1 MPATL
6 TPNRRLAMA
15 LDPALV
21 MQTAGFTPD
30 PWQYQLLRS
39 TSRRL
44 LVNVSRQSG
53 KSLSTAAI
61 ALHGALFDPGSLS
74 LLVSASQRQANELFR
89 KTLAFYEALGR
100 PVDATEDN
108 ARTLALA
115 NGSRIVSLPGNPDTI
130 RGFSAPRLVVIDESA
145 QVPDEMFIALSPM
158 LAVGRGRTIE
168 LSTPYGRRGHF
179 FEAWTSAG
187 DDWEKIALKA
197 TENPRMDPAFLEQ
210 ERRILGPRWFSQE
223 YLCEF
228 CDTLDQIFSGDV
240 IDRAFDSDRPSIF
253 EGVDFDE

>member
-1 MPATL
+1 MHATTL
-6 TPNRRLAMA
+6 DHLAMA
-15 LDPALV
+15 LDPALL
-21 MQTAGFTPD
+21 MEAAGFDPD
-30 PWQYQLLRS
+30 PWQLTLLRS

-53 KSLSTAAI
+53 KSLSTAAL
-61 ALHGALFDPGSLS
+61 ALHGALFDPGSLT

-115 NGSRIVSLPGNPDTI
+115 SGSRIVSLPGNPDTI
-130 RGFSAPRLVVIDESA
+130 RGFSAPRLVVVDESG

-168 LSTPYGRRGHF
+168 LSTPYGRRGHYY
-179 FEAWTSAG
+179 EAWTAG
-187 DDWEKIALKA
+187 GGDWERIELKA

-210 ERRILGPRWFSQE
+210 ERRILGARWFAQE

-228 CDTLDQIFSGDV
+228 HDTDDQIFSGDV
-240 IDRAFDSDRPSIF
+240 IDRAFESDRSSIF
-253 EGVDFDE
+253 QGVNFDD